1 MIISK
6 HKYNIEKSKV
16 FNINISEKLPDS
28 RGKEDHQKRNENEA
42 CIRVLT
48 GTMSVWMVVGV
59 EGGVSVT
66 LMN

>member
-1 MIISK
+1 MIILK

-48 GTMSVWMVVGV
+48 GTMAVWLVVGV